1 MEHDYWAKR
10 WTEGQIGFHEGLPN
24 DLLGTHMERLET
36 KTPLRILVPLAGKAV
51 DLRWLADRGHEVV
64 GVEFVP
70 EAITSF
76 FAELGVEPVKTQL
89 GGLPASSGK
98 GVTLVGADMFHV
110 TAAALGTFDLIYDRA
125 ALVALEPATCAR
137 YVSVLES
144 LLGPGGEVF
153 LIAFAYDQSKAPGP
167 PWSVDEATVR
177 ALHAG
182 HAIEILSTRS
192 VPTSGRLSAAGVT
205 AFEETAYLVG
215 TTAAKLP

>member
-24 DLLGTHMERLET
+24 DLLAAHIERLET
-36 KTPLRILVPLAGKAV
+36 KRPLRILVPLAGKAV
-51 DLRWLADRGHEVV
+51 DLRWLAERGHEVV

-70 EAITSF
+70 EAIVAF
-76 FAELGVEPVKTQL
+76 FAELGVEPVATEL

-98 GVTLVGADMFHV
+98 GVTLVAADMFEV
-110 TAAALGTFDLIYDRA
+110 TPAALGTFDLIYDRA
-125 ALVALEPATCAR
+125 ALVALEPSTRAR

-144 LLGPGGEVF
+144 LLAPGGVVF

-177 ALHAG
+177 ALYAG
-182 HAIEILSTRS
+182 RAIEILATRP
-192 VPTSGRLSAAGVT
+192 VPTSARLAAAGLP
-205 AFEETAYLVG
+205 AFEETAYRV
-215 TTAAKLP
+215 AAAP

>member
-24 DLLGTHMERLET
+24 DLLTAHITRIET

-51 DLRWLADRGHEVV
+51 DLRWLAERGHEVV

-76 FAELGVEPVKTQL
+76 FEELGVEPVRTKL
-89 GGLPASSGK
+89 GDLPASSGK
-98 GVTLVGADMFHV
+98 GVTLVQADMFEV
-110 TAAALGTFDLIYDRA
+110 TPAGLGTFDLIYDRA
-125 ALVALEPATCAR
+125 ALVALEPSTRAR

-144 LLGPGGEVF
+144 LLAKDGVAF
-153 LIAFAYDQSKAPGP
+153 LIAFAYDQAKAPGP

-177 ALHAG
+177 ALYAD
-182 HAIEILSTRS
+182 HAIEIVATRP
-192 VPTSGRLSAAGVT
+192 VPTSARLSAAGLT
-205 AFEETAYLVG
+205 AFEETAYRIG
-215 TTAAKLP
+215 PR